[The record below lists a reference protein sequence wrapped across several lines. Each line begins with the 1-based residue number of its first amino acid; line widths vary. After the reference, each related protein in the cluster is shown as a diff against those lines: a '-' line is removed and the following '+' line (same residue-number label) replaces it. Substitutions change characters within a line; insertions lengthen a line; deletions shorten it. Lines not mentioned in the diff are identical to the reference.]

1 MLNEG
6 NSKKLKKAKKLAR
19 KPDVVPLSPIGDL
32 VFIMCK
38 CHFKFPFCFLNPS
51 LFKVTMNMAN
61 YGSRRRRRSQQP
73 ENVNFEPIIIGLKS
87 DIFD

>member
-32 VFIMCK
+32 VFLYVQM
-38 CHFKFPFCFLNPS
+38 PFQIS
-51 LFKVTMNMAN
+51 ILF
-61 YGSRRRRRSQQP
+61 
-73 ENVNFEPIIIGLKS
+73 FEPFPIKG
-87 DIFD
+87 DYEHG